1 MPLIVPAVGHLRAIL
16 INNNA
21 EKTNDPIVDLIL
33 SAQGATLMLLSNNED
48 FIGAVWETYVTAKEW
63 ILDDDQVGPGFG
75 DGEKTVYVKFSSGLV
90 ESPTHSATII
100 LDTTPPVVG
109 AIPILINEGDLEI
122 SIRDVLLTLNAAGAT
137 TVELFNENE
146 LENIQGTVLS
156 YSDTIPWRLSEN
168 NGRKTVLVVFAD
180 DAGNR
185 SSFFSATTTLVGQV
199 AGLPTIVV
207 PGNETTDHF
216 ISVGGQGD
224 PEATIRI
231 LIDGYGE
238 GYGYGYGY
246 G

>member
-1 MPLIVPAVGHLRAIL
+1 MPLIVPAAGHLRAIL

-21 EKTNDPIVDLIL
+21 EKTNDPSVDLIL

-48 FIGAVWETYVTAKEW
+48 FVGAVWEPYITAKEW
-63 ILDDDQVGPGFG
+63 ILGDDQVGPGFG
-75 DGEKTVYVKFSSGLV
+75 DGEKIVYVKFSSGLV
-90 ESPTHSATII
+90 ESPVHSASIV

-122 SIRDVLLTLNAAGAT
+122 FTRDVALTLNATGAT

-146 LENIQGTVLS
+146 LESVQGTILP
-156 YSDTIPWRLSEN
+156 YNDTVPWRLSEN

-185 SSFFSATTTLVGQV
+185 SSFFSATTTLVGQT
-199 AGLPTIVV
+199 AGLPSIVV
-207 PGNETTDHF
+207 PSDETTDHF
-216 ISVGGQGD
+216 ISIEGQGD
-224 PEATIRI
+224 PEATIQV